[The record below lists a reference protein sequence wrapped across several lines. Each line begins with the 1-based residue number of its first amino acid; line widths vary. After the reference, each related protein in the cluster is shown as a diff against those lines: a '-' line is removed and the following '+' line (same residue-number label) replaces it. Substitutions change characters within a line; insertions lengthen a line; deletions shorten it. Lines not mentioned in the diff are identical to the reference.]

1 MNWRYPVYCV
11 LLSIATLLAMRDAQ
25 ISGGFTAAVV
35 IFLVFLVVLTIAV
48 IAVIAVIEG
57 ACWAVRRIRAG
68 SKRGRLDRQA
78 PLSF

>member
-48 IAVIAVIEG
+48 IAVIEG
-57 ACWAVRRIRAG
+57 ACWAVRWIIRG
-68 SKRGRLDRQA
+68 RSKRGRLDRQA

>member
-1 MNWRYPVYCV
+1 MNWRYRVYCV

-35 IFLVFLVVLTIAV
+35 IFLAFIVVLM
-48 IAVIAVIEG
+48 IAVIEG
-57 ACWAVRRIRAG
+57 ACWAVRWIIRG
-68 SKRGRLDRQA
+68 RSKRGRLDRQA

>member
-48 IAVIAVIEG
+48 IAVIEG